1 MVEPADKVHEY
12 MISEGYELDINENRF
27 HHKIYVSDVG
37 KTAPEKL
44 KTVIR
49 YQIRKK
55 IKAYT
60 KKLNSKKVYI
70 KNIQI

>member
-1 MVEPADKVHEY
+1 MHED
-12 MISEGYELDINENRF
+12 MISEGYELDINENKF
-27 HHKIYVSDVG
+27 HHEIYISDVR

-44 KTVIR
+44 KIVIR

>member
-1 MVEPADKVHEY
+1 MHED
-12 MISEGYELDINENRF
+12 MISEGYELDINENKF
-27 HHKIYVSDVG
+27 HHEIYISDVR

-55 IKAYT
+55 D
-60 KKLNSKKVYI
+60 
-70 KNIQI
+70 